1 MLKHAGHNMMATY
14 YKMYKLDVKTIVFKC
29 LLMKKWVAFGIGILT
44 ITQLQAQSLSSKNK
58 ILSSMQLAN
67 QYFMD
72 KWPDAGKT
80 IITNKERQSTIW
92 TRSVYYE
99 GLMALN
105 TIDPQL
111 KYYDYAVQWGEKHKW
126 QLAWGFKSLHA
137 DNHCAGQ
144 TYIDL
149 YLIDK
154 KEERI
159 KDIKASIDM
168 MVNADKKDDWSWV
181 DALQMAMPVFTK
193 LGVIYNDT
201 NYFRKMYDLY
211 SFTKNQ
217 HGDNGLYNR
226 NDHLWWRDKDFV
238 PPYKEPNG
246 KNCYWSR
253 GNGWAFAALA
263 RTLSLLPK
271 SDSHYAEYLQDFK
284 DMAVALLP
292 LQRTDGF
299 WNVSLMDPNHFE
311 GKETSGTALF
321 TYGFAWGIN
330 EGILDKKKYAPAIIK
345 AWNGMSTEAL
355 HENGKLGYVQGTGK
369 EPKDGQPVTFD
380 SVPDFEDYGLG
391 AFLLAGTEIY
401 KLK

>member
-1 MLKHAGHNMMATY
+1 MLR
-14 YKMYKLDVKTIVFKC
+14 LLSFKQ
-29 LLMKKWVAFGIGILT
+29 LFMKKWIAFGIGILA
-44 ITQLQAQSLSSKNK
+44 IVQLQAQSLPSKNK

-80 IITNKERQSTIW
+80 IITNKERKSTIW

-105 TIDPQL
+105 TIDPQS

-126 QLAWGFKSLHA
+126 ELAWGATSLHA

-159 KDIKASIDM
+159 RDIKASIDM
-168 MVNADKKDDWSWV
+168 MVKTDKKDDWSWV

-211 SFTKNQ
+211 SFSKNQ
-217 HGDNGLYNR
+217 HGGNGLYNR
-226 NDHLWWRDKDFV
+226 NEHLWWRDKDFV

-246 KNCYWSR
+246 ENCYWSR
-253 GNGWAFAALA
+253 GNGWAFAALV

-271 SDSHYAEYLQDFK
+271 SDPHYAEYLQDFK
-284 DMAVALLP
+284 DMAVAILP

-299 WNVSLMDPNHFE
+299 WNVSLMDPNHFG

-330 EGILDKKKYAPAIIK
+330 QGILDMKKYSPAITK

-355 HENGKLGYVQGTGK
+355 HDNGKLGYVQGTGK
-369 EPKDGQPVTFD
+369 EPKDGQPVTFE

-391 AFLLAGTEIY
+391 SLLLAGTEIY
-401 KLK
+401 KMK

>member
-1 MLKHAGHNMMATY
+1 
-14 YKMYKLDVKTIVFKC
+14 
-29 LLMKKWVAFGIGILT
+29 MKKWILWGMGLIT
-44 ITQLQAQSLSSKNK
+44 IVQIQAQSLPSKNK

-80 IITNKERQSTIW
+80 IITNKERKSTIW

-99 GLMALN
+99 GLMALHA
-105 TIDPQL
+105 IDPQST
-111 KYYDYAVQWGEKHKW
+111 YYDYAVQWGEKHNW
-126 QLAWGFKSLHA
+126 ELAWGATSLHA

-159 KDIKASIDM
+159 RDIKASIDM
-168 MVNADKKDDWSWV
+168 MVKADKKDDWSWV

-201 NYFRKMYDLY
+201 NYFRKMYELY
-211 SFTKNQ
+211 TFSKNQ
-217 HGDNGLYNR
+217 HGGNGLYNR
-226 NDHLWWRDKDFV
+226 DEHLWWRDKDFV

-253 GNGWAFAALA
+253 GNGWAFAALV

-271 SDSHYAEYLQDFK
+271 SDPHYAEYLQDFK
-284 DMAVALLP
+284 DMAEAILP

-299 WNVSLMDPNHFE
+299 WNVSLMDPNHFG

-321 TYGFAWGIN
+321 TYGYAWGIN
-330 EGILDKKKYAPAIIK
+330 QGILDKKKYTPAIVM
-345 AWNGMSTEAL
+345 AWNGMSTQAL
-355 HENGKLGYVQGTGK
+355 HANGKLGYVQGTGK
-369 EPKDGQPVTFD
+369 EPKDGQPVTYD

-391 AFLLAGTEIY
+391 AVLLAGTEIY

>member
-1 MLKHAGHNMMATY
+1 
-14 YKMYKLDVKTIVFKC
+14 
-29 LLMKKWVAFGIGILT
+29 MKKWIAFGFGIIVFAHLHAQ
-44 ITQLQAQSLSSKNK
+44 QLPNKKN
-58 ILSSMQLAN
+58 ILNSMQLAN

-80 IITNKERQSTIW
+80 IITNKERSSTIW

-105 TIDPQL
+105 KIAPQSAF
-111 KYYDYAVQWGEKHKW
+111 YDYAVQWGEKHNW
-126 QLAWGFKSLHA
+126 QLVGGVNTRHA

-159 KDIKASIDM
+159 RDIKASVDL
-168 MVNADKKDDWSWV
+168 MVQSDKKDDWSWV
-181 DALQMAMPVFTK
+181 DALQMAMPVFTR
-193 LGVIYNDT
+193 LGVIYKDT

-211 SFTKNQ
+211 SFSKNQ
-217 HGDNGLYNR
+217 HGGNGLYNKAE
-226 NDHLWWRDKDFV
+226 HLWWRDKDFV

-253 GNGWAFAALA
+253 GNGWVLASLA
-263 RTLSLLPK
+263 RTLDLLPK
-271 SDSHYAEYLQDFK
+271 TDPHYAEYLQDFK
-284 DMAVALLP
+284 DMSAALLP
-292 LQRTDGF
+292 LQRADGF
-299 WNVSLMDPNHFE
+299 WNVSLFDPTHFE

-321 TYGFAWGIN
+321 TYGFTWGIN
-330 EGILDKKKYAPAIIK
+330 HGHLDKKKYMPSIVK
-345 AWNGMSTEAL
+345 AWNGLVNDAL
-355 HENGKLGYVQGTGK
+355 HKDGALGYVQSTGK

-380 SVPDFEDYGLG
+380 HFPDFEDYGLG
-391 AFLLAGTEIY
+391 SFLLAGTEIY
-401 KLK
+401 KMK